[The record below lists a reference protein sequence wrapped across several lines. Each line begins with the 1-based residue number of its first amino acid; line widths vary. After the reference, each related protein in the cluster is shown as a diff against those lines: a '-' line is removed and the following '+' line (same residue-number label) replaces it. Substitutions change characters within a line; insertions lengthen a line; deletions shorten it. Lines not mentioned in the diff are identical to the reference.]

1 VREYTAGGRNCLLC
15 LSAPAMVR
23 FQRRTF
29 TASKGIMRQMA
40 APTLDELLAAIRRLP
55 LDERLR
61 LIERAAHEAAEDT
74 PRPPPTGDSRAAS
87 LLGLMADE
95 PDLVDQMCSIVYQV
109 RRSAR
114 MRTVDE

>member
-1 VREYTAGGRNCLLC
+1 
-15 LSAPAMVR
+15 
-23 FQRRTF
+23 
-29 TASKGIMRQMA
+29 MA
-40 APTLDELLAAIRRLP
+40 APTLNELLAAIRRLP

-74 PRPPPTGDSRAAS
+74 PKPAPVGDSSAPS

-95 PDLVDQMCSIVYQV
+95 PDLVDEMCSIVYQA
-109 RRSAR
+109 RRTAR

>member
-1 VREYTAGGRNCLLC
+1 MEE
-15 LSAPAMVR
+15 
-23 FQRRTF
+23 
-29 TASKGIMRQMA
+29 MA

-55 LDERLR
+55 RDERLR
-61 LIERAAHEAAEDT
+61 LIERAAHETAEDT
-74 PRPPPTGDSRAAS
+74 PRPAPVGDSRVPS

-95 PDLVDQMCSIVYQV
+95 PDLVDPMCSIVYQA

>member
-1 VREYTAGGRNCLLC
+1 
-15 LSAPAMVR
+15 
-23 FQRRTF
+23 
-29 TASKGIMRQMA
+29 MA

-55 LDERLR
+55 IDERLR
-61 LIERAAHEAAEDT
+61 LIERAAHDAAEDT
-74 PRPPPTGDSRAAS
+74 PAPAPVGDSRVS

-109 RRSAR
+109 RRAAR